1 MFAALIGSFY
11 GLGLESYLDLAYIQS
26 NRVKFLDYY
35 EANTAITLSSYFIL
49 YVAIAALSLP
59 GATIMTLLGAAL
71 FGFTTA
77 LALISFASTIGA
89 TIAFLSA
96 RFLFRDFI
104 QNRFGDKLEG
114 INRGLEKE
122 GAFYLFSLRLI
133 PILPFVIINL
143 LCGLSKIPT
152 KTFYWVSQLGMLPG
166 TMVYI
171 FAGAQIGEISS
182 PSDIASPK
190 LIAAFA
196 LLGIFPIAT
205 KKILDRINA
214 R

>member
-205 KKILDRINA
+205 KKILERINA